1 MAARAEDAS
10 PPAAPPAVTRLSTG
24 PSSDVSGLP
33 RGGVRLRALVL
44 IRWAAVA
51 GQAFT
56 AAVVHWGLGFGM
68 PVLAVGGAIALSAL
82 LNLTVSIG
90 RPASARIDDREAAIF
105 LAFDILQLAVLLYL
119 TGGLINPFSL
129 LLLAPVAIGATILSL
144 ASNIALTLL
153 TIVSIAVVALFNQP
167 LPWSGPPPNLPE
179 IYQVGV
185 WVGLSLTTL
194 LITLYGWRLAE
205 EARQMADA
213 LAAAQAALA
222 REQRLS
228 ALGALAAAAAHE
240 LGSPLSTIAVVAKE
254 MQREIDSDDPLREDI
269 ELLAAE
275 SDRCRSI
282 LARLS
287 VDPAGDVSDAYTLVP
302 LPALIEAAAQ
312 NYQREGIKITFESG
326 PAGEGLPTTAPIQV
340 RSPEIMQGIGN
351 IVQNAVSFARC
362 EVLISTRWTTEWAE
376 VEVSDD
382 GPGFSEALLDELGT
396 PFISTRQGE
405 EGHMGLGV
413 FIAKTLLERTG
424 ASVAFGNRRAGAVGA
439 AVSVRWSNPVFKA
452 T

>member
-1 MAARAEDAS
+1 MAARAEIAS
-10 PPAAPPAVTRLSTG
+10 SPAPAAATPGAA
-24 PSSDVSGLP
+24 LP
-33 RGGVRLRALVL
+33 LRSGVRLRALVL

-51 GQAFT
+51 GQLLT
-56 AAVVHWGLGFGM
+56 AAVVHWGLGFTL

-82 LNLTVSIG
+82 LNLTVSLG
-90 RPASARIDDREAAIF
+90 RPASARIDDREATVF

-119 TGGLINPFSL
+119 TGGLVNPFVL

-144 ASNIALTLL
+144 ASNIALSLL
-153 TIVSIAVVALFNQP
+153 TIASIALLGIFHQP
-167 LPWSGPPPNLPE
+167 LPWRGPPPDFPE
-179 IYQVGV
+179 IYQAGV
-185 WVGLSLTTL
+185 WAGLTLTTL

-213 LAAAQAALA
+213 LGAAQAALA
-222 REQRLS
+222 REQRMS

-240 LGSPLSTIAVVAKE
+240 LGSPLSTIAVVTKE
-254 MQREIDSDDPLREDI
+254 MLREVELDDPLREDV
-269 ELLAAE
+269 ELLVAE

-282 LARLS
+282 LARLT
-287 VDPAGDVSDAYTLVP
+287 VDPTQDTSEQYVLVP

-312 NYQREGIKITFESG
+312 NYQREGIIITFEGG
-326 PAGEGLPTTAPIQV
+326 PIGEGVPATAPIQL

-351 IVQNAVSFARC
+351 IVQNAVSFASA
-362 EVLISTRWTTEWAE
+362 EVQIATRWTTEWSE

-396 PFISTRQGE
+396 PFISTRQGV

-424 ASVAFGNRRAGAVGA
+424 ASVSFGNRGNGMGGA
-439 AVSVRWSNPVFKA
+439 AVAVRWPNPVFKA

>member
-1 MAARAEDAS
+1 MAGGAPTASSNVASSANAARGS
-10 PPAAPPAVTRLSTG
+10 LTPGAA
-24 PSSDVSGLP
+24 GLP
-33 RGGVRLRALVL
+33 RGGVRLRTLVL

-51 GQAFT
+51 GQLFT
-56 AAVVHWGLGFGM
+56 VAVVYWGLGFSL

-82 LNLTVSIG
+82 LNLTVSLG
-90 RPASARIDDREAAIF
+90 RPASARIDDREATIF

-119 TGGLINPFSL
+119 TGGLVNPFSL

-144 ASNIALTLL
+144 ASNVALSLL
-153 TIVSIAVVALFNQP
+153 TIISIALLGLFHQP
-167 LPWSGPPPNLPE
+167 LPWRGPPLELPE
-179 IYQVGV
+179 IYQAGA
-185 WVGLSLTTL
+185 WAGLTLTTL
-194 LITLYGWRLAE
+194 LVTLYGWRLAE
-205 EARQMADA
+205 EQRQMTDA

-222 REQRLS
+222 REQRMS

-240 LGSPLSTIAVVAKE
+240 LGSPLSTIAVATRE
-254 MQREIDSDDPLREDI
+254 MLREVEIDDPLREDI
-269 ELLAAE
+269 ELLSAE
-275 SDRCRSI
+275 SDRCRAI

-312 NYQREGIKITFESG
+312 HSERDGITISFKSG
-326 PAGEGLPTTAPIQV
+326 PVGEGVPETAPIQV

-351 IVQNAVSFARC
+351 IVQNAVSFARR
-362 EVLISTRWTTEWAE
+362 EVEIETHWTAAWSE

-382 GPGFSEALLDELGT
+382 GPGFSQALLDELGT
-396 PFISTRQGE
+396 PFISTRQGQ

-424 ASVAFGNRRAGAVGA
+424 ATVTFGNRPGTTGGAL
-439 AVSVRWSNPVFKA
+439 VSVRWPNPVFKA

>member
-1 MAARAEDAS
+1 MAARAEIAS
-10 PPAAPPAVTRLSTG
+10 SPAPAAATPGAA
-24 PSSDVSGLP
+24 LP
-33 RGGVRLRALVL
+33 LRSGVRLRALVL

-51 GQAFT
+51 GQLFT
-56 AAVVHWGLGFGM
+56 AAVVHWGLGFTL

-82 LNLTVSIG
+82 LNLTVSLG
-90 RPASARIDDREAAIF
+90 RPASARIDDREATVF

-119 TGGLINPFSL
+119 TGGLVNPFVL

-144 ASNIALTLL
+144 GSNIALSLL
-153 TIVSIAVVALFNQP
+153 TIASIALLGIFHQP
-167 LPWSGPPPNLPE
+167 LPWRGPPPDLPE
-179 IYQVGV
+179 IYRAGV
-185 WVGLSLTTL
+185 WAGLTLTTL

-228 ALGALAAAAAHE
+228 ALGALAASAAHE
-240 LGSPLSTIAVVAKE
+240 LGSPLSTI
-254 MQREIDSDDPLREDI
+254 EDV
-269 ELLAAE
+269 ELLSAE
-275 SDRCRSI
+275 SDRCRAI

-312 NYQREGIKITFESG
+312 SYKRDGIAIIFESG
-326 PAGEGLPTTAPIQV
+326 SLGEGTPTTAPIQV

-351 IVQNAVSFARC
+351 IVQNAVSFARH
-362 EVLISTRWTTEWAE
+362 EIFIATRWTAEWSE

-382 GPGFSEALLDELGT
+382 GPGFSQALLDELGT

-424 ASVAFGNRRAGAVGA
+424 ATVIFGNRQAGGGA
-439 AVSVRWSNPVFKA
+439 AVSVRWPNPVFKA

>member
-1 MAARAEDAS
+1 MAVRGGLEPS
-10 PPAAPPAVTRLSTG
+10 VTAL
-24 PSSDVSGLP
+24 PSVATPSLPP

-44 IRWAAVA
+44 IRWGAVA

-56 AAVVHWGLGFGM
+56 AAFVHWGLGFAL
-68 PVLAVGGAIALSAL
+68 PVLAVGMTIGLSGL
-82 LNLTVSIG
+82 LNLAVSLG
-90 RPASARIDDREAAIF
+90 RPASARIDDREATVF

-119 TGGLINPFSL
+119 TGGLGNPFAL

-144 ASNIALTLL
+144 ASNIALSLL
-153 TIVSIAVVALFNQP
+153 TIISIGVLAIFHRP
-167 LPWSGPPPNLPE
+167 LPWMGPPPELPE
-179 IYQVGV
+179 IYQAGV
-185 WVGLSLTTL
+185 WVGLTLTTL
-194 LITLYGWRLAE
+194 LVTLYGWRLAE
-205 EARQMADA
+205 EARQMSDA
-213 LAAAQAALA
+213 LGAAQAALA
-222 REQRLS
+222 REQRMS

-240 LGSPLSTIAVVAKE
+240 LGSPLSTIAVIAKE
-254 MQREIDSDDPLREDI
+254 MQREVEADDPLREDVD
-269 ELLAAE
+269 LLSAE

-302 LPALIEAAAQ
+302 LPALVEATSQA
-312 NYQREGIKITFESG
+312 YRRDGVVITFAAG
-326 PAGEGLPTTAPIQV
+326 PAVDGASPTAPIQE
-340 RSPEIMQGIGN
+340 RSPEFMQGMAN
-351 IVQNAVSFARC
+351 IVQNAVSFARH
-362 EVLISTRWTTEWAE
+362 EVHIATRWTREWVE

-382 GPGFSEALLDELGT
+382 GPGFSTALLDALGT

-424 ASVAFGNRRAGAVGA
+424 ANVTFGNRSSGGGGA
-439 AVSVRWSNPVFKA
+439 AVAVRWPNPVFKA